1 MVLTHAR
8 AATWDEDN
16 DGDEPEMELWDALEE
31 ALNSRSR
38 PSSKQVASKQ
48 AENEDGLPLVAAKEK
63 EHMSPPQARM
73 IVAAVAAKRSSCGW
87 GPWAGGDIGA
97 PDRQVHRAADGGDG
111 VGGVEAGCVGYRL

>member
-8 AATWDEDN
+8 AATWDEGD

-48 AENEDGLPLVAAKEK
+48 AENEDGLPRVGETEE

-73 IVAAVAAKRSSCGW
+73 IVAAVAAKRSSCG
-87 GPWAGGDIGA
+87 
-97 PDRQVHRAADGGDG
+97 
-111 VGGVEAGCVGYRL
+111 